1 MDKNTFDTFVDQLW
15 NDCQDNKAQA
25 AKTAAKLLALMADM
39 RLDLKSLNQKLKD
52 RQTQNLKN
60 LAEAMTTTEPY
71 LELRYSKVYQ
81 AKDLTEKD
89 LAFIE
94 QGTDSGEF
102 VLIASDN
109 RAQIESDPGS
119 CAVGCW
125 CFANREENFISL
137 LTDFERNRDGMPF
150 GAVSFNDHSFK
161 YVRFVKNPYGKDEFT
176 GLPSEK
182 ETETA

>member
-1 MDKNTFDTFVDQLW
+1 MDRNTFDAFVDQLW
-15 NDCQDNKAQA
+15 SDCQDNRTNA
-25 AKTAAKLLALMADM
+25 AKTAAKLLTLMADM
-39 RLDLKSLNQKLKD
+39 GLDLKTLNQKLKD
-52 RQTQNLKN
+52 RQTKNLKN

-71 LELRYSKVYQ
+71 LEVRYSKVYQ

-89 LAFIE
+89 LAFIK

-109 RAQIESDPGS
+109 RARIESDPGS

-125 CFANREENFISL
+125 CFANREENFFSL

-150 GAVSFNDHSFK
+150 GAVSFTDHAFT
-161 YVRFVKNPYGKDEFT
+161 YVRFVINPYGKDEFT
-176 GLPSEK
+176 GLPSDK
-182 ETETA
+182 KAKS